1 MLMLTCVNDFLKKKG
16 KEKNW
21 NSETDL
27 CYSWKKKHELKIDHL
42 YFVVCYCCS
51 MKLKIDG
58 WNLSLSSSSRY
69 SLISDRDKLHL
80 HIRLLPVKFISSFVC
95 LSNIKLRHCEALDE
109 CMQLFL
115 DLNHMGSTLACCF
128 GTGFCSLCCSACPS
142 CKGSTSTRLVYSIF
156 LFACLTIFF
165 TTLTPD
171 IRVILKDKSH
181 LRDELTVD
189 CAQRNCTY
197 SGGFR
202 AVYRLSLGT
211 TIFFGLLS
219 ILVRERLIAEDGILC
234 LDDQSENIKW
244 SSSENSEWIL
254 GD

>member
-1 MLMLTCVNDFLKKKG
+1 MSDVPHAHVNVCQRFLKKKR
-16 KEKNW
+16 KRK
-21 NSETDL
+21 
-27 CYSWKKKHELKIDHL
+27 ELKLRNRFMLQLEKKTRIENRS
-42 YFVVCYCCS
+42 FVFCCVLLLFYEIENRW
-51 MKLKIDG
+51 LKS
-58 WNLSLSSSSRY
+58 LSLSSSSRY

-165 TTLTPD
+165 TMLTPD

-234 LDDQSENIKW
+234 LDDQSENIK
-244 SSSENSEWIL
+244 
-254 GD
+254 